1 MTTPLV
7 LLPGMMCDARMFAPQ
22 VAALSGTREVIV
34 GDLSVA
40 ETMTGLARA
49 VLDRAP
55 DRFALAGLSMGGIVA
70 MEMLRLAPE
79 RIARLALLD
88 TNPLAEADEL
98 KARRAVQ
105 MARVEKGELRAIMR
119 DEMKPNY
126 LADGPNRTEI
136 LTLCMDMA
144 EALGPDVFLAQSRAL
159 RDRRDQCETLR
170 SFDGPALVLC
180 GRDDVPCPIS
190 RHDLMH
196 ELLPDSDLVIVE
208 GAGHLP
214 VLEQPDATNRALV
227 SWLDRDDRQ
236 RPPTVD

>member
-22 VAALSGTREVIV
+22 VAALSGTREVIL

-40 ETMTGLARA
+40 DTMTGLARA

-105 MARVEKGELRAIMR
+105 TR
-119 DEMKPNY
+119 D
-126 LADGPNRTEI
+126 
-136 LTLCMDMA
+136 
-144 EALGPDVFLAQSRAL
+144 
-159 RDRRDQCETLR
+159 
-170 SFDGPALVLC
+170 
-180 GRDDVPCPIS
+180 
-190 RHDLMH
+190 
-196 ELLPDSDLVIVE
+196 
-208 GAGHLP
+208 
-214 VLEQPDATNRALV
+214 
-227 SWLDRDDRQ
+227 
-236 RPPTVD
+236 